1 MLTHF
6 EYLKTL
12 SFTDLEKANVEW
24 GAWRVPYN
32 SKERFTRLAAN
43 VPLSPEEFEKEHD
56 SLYITK
62 KYHYNFRHQTE
73 MSEENMQKTFVNLST
88 NAFFENKDKTV
99 RHENLNFDS
108 MNSKEKEEKVYKMKI
123 ELEKMSTLPD
133 EDQSLFTSVTAKSPV
148 NEQFK
153 IWRKN
158 LYIPLQDQ
166 LEEHAKRKMDE
177 NARNA
182 EREEVKEMAFFAASA
197 QGESQD
203 KQVYDM
209 EQ

>member
-1 MLTHF
+1 LLTHV

-12 SFTDLEKANVEW
+12 NFTDIEKGNVDW

-56 SLYITK
+56 SIYHTK
-62 KYHYNFRHQTE
+62 KYHYNFRHESE

-99 RHENLNFDS
+99 REENLDLDS
-108 MNSKEKEEKVYKMKI
+108 MNGKEKEEVMYKMKI

-133 EDQSLFTSVTAKSPV
+133 DDQS
-148 NEQFK
+148 
-153 IWRKN
+153 
-158 LYIPLQDQ
+158 
-166 LEEHAKRKMDE
+166 
-177 NARNA
+177 
-182 EREEVKEMAFFAASA
+182 FFSA
-197 QGESQD
+197 VSANPTHE
-203 KQVYDM
+203 
-209 EQ
+209 